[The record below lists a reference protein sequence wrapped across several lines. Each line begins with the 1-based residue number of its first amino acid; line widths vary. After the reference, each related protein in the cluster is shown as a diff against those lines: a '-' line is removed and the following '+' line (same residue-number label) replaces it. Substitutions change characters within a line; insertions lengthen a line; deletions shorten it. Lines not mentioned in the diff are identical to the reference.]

1 MTCVQVGRTGSGK
14 TCLVSWLA
22 GLPGWNHTMGES
34 PGVRVTQV
42 SKYFWWVR
50 CIKYFRGQIYWPCLL
65 TGRGPGV
72 APQLATFKLQL
83 WDAGDGAVR
92 KYGHVYPVCREN
104 SAAVILTFR

>member
-1 MTCVQVGRTGSGK
+1 M
-14 TCLVSWLA
+14 
-22 GLPGWNHTMGES
+22 
-34 PGVRVTQV
+34 VT
-42 SKYFWWVR
+42 Y
-50 CIKYFRGQIYWPCLL
+50 IKYFRGQIYWPCLL

-72 APQLATFKLQL
+72 SPQLATFKLQL